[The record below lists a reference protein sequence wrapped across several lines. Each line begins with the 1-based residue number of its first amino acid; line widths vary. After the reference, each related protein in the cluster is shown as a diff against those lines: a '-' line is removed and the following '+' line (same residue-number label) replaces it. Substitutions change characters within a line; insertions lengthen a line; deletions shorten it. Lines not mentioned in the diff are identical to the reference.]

1 MYDLIPLIIL
11 LCHFDIH
18 CNDILTKHRY
28 NLELH
33 IASTNATSL
42 RCTLAAIRARS
53 NVCVSRRREVL
64 SRDEYF
70 RLYET
75 QHNDSWLKNL
85 LNWAAFWALRLKK
98 FFNWAVGSKN
108 FLIEHSDSKN
118 FSIEQSAQ
126 IFFQLIRVLRQRV
139 LLISS

>member
-1 MYDLIPLIIL
+1 MSQTWLTQLKNVPLIIL

-42 RCTLAAIRARS
+42 RCTLAAMRVRS

-85 LNWAAFWALRLKK
+85 LNWAAFWAAGTKI
-98 FFNWAVGSKN
+98 FPIEQSYIVVGLYEFCNKLINFSN
-108 FLIEHSDSKN
+108 FLI
-118 FSIEQSAQ
+118 FVTT
-126 IFFQLIRVLRQRV
+126 FVQL
-139 LLISS
+139 